1 MLGVSTPPF
10 WETLYAEGRD
20 GWEMGGAHPSLV
32 HLVETT
38 PPPRGRVAVPGCGR
52 GHDARFLAGRGYE
65 AVGFD
70 FADAAV
76 QAARGLARQQGVQV
90 RFEQRDIFTL
100 DRDYAHA
107 FDGVWEYT
115 CYCAIEPRRRREY
128 LNVLAAILKPGGWFL
143 GCFFPIRSGGGGPP
157 FPVSRSEVRQVLA
170 PRFRIEHALPPP
182 RPVLRRAGQE
192 WLVHAVKTGG
202 PA

>member
-1 MLGVSTPPF
+1 MRGVSTPLF
-10 WETLYAEGRD
+10 WETLYSERGD
-20 GWEMGGAHPSLV
+20 GWELGGPHPSLV

-38 PPPRGRVAVPGCGR
+38 APPRGRVAVPGCGR
-52 GHDARFLAGRGYE
+52 GHDARFLASRGYE

-76 QAARGLARQQGVQV
+76 QAARRLATQQGVDV

-100 DRDYAHA
+100 DRDHAHA
-107 FDGVWEYT
+107 FDGIWEYT
-115 CYCAIEPRRRREY
+115 CYCAIDPRRRLEY
-128 LNVLAAILKPGGWFL
+128 LNVMATILKPGGWFL
-143 GCFFPIRSGGGGPP
+143 GCFFPVRSGGGGPP
-157 FPVSRSEVRQVLA
+157 FPVSRSEIRKVLS
-170 PRFRIEHALPPP
+170 PRFRIERASPPP

-192 WLVHAVKTGG
+192 WLVYAVKTGS

>member
-1 MLGVSTPPF
+1 MRGVSAPVF
-10 WETLYAEGRD
+10 WEALYAEGGD
-20 GWEMGGAHPSLV
+20 GWEMGGPHPSLV

-38 PPPRGRVAVPGCGR
+38 APPRGRVAVPGCGR
-52 GHDARFLAGRGYE
+52 GHDARFLAARGYE

-76 QAARGLARQQGVQV
+76 QAARRLAKQQGVDV

-107 FDGVWEYT
+107 FDGIWEYT
-115 CYCAIEPRRRREY
+115 CYCAIDPGRRLEY
-128 LNVLAAILKPGGWFL
+128 LNVMAAILKPGGWFL
-143 GCFFPIRSGGGGPP
+143 GCFFPVRSGGGGPP
-157 FPVSRSEVRQVLA
+157 FPVSRSEIRRGLA
-170 PRFRIEHALPPP
+170 PRFRIEHAVPPP

-192 WLVHAVKTGG
+192 WLVHAVKTGR